1 MFSSKDQERF
11 WSKTEK
17 KGKCIVWTA
26 GVTGNGY
33 GAFKWNKKMMP
44 AHRISL
50 MMSLGRDI
58 LPGLDV
64 AHEPLICH
72 NPLCVNAQHL
82 REAPRHENNADREI
96 DGTDGK
102 GERNG
107 MAKLTEEDVM
117 AICNDPRKAQDLADE
132 YGLHV
137 QSVRRIRRGE
147 RWGWLI

>member
-1 MFSSKDQERF
+1 MFTSKDRARF
-11 WSKTEK
+11 WSKTEPA
-17 KGKCIVWTA
+17 GKCIVWTA

-33 GAFKWNKKMMP
+33 GAFKWDKKMMP

-64 AHEPLICH
+64 AHEPIICH
-72 NPLCVNAQHL
+72 NPLCVNAEHL
-82 REAPRHENNADREI
+82 REAPRHENNADRAI
-96 DGTDGK
+96 DDTDGK
-102 GERNG
+102 GERNS
-107 MAKLTEEDVM
+107 MAKLTEEDVRT
-117 AICNDPRKAQDLADE
+117 ICNDPRKAQDLADE

-137 QSVRRIRRGE
+137 QSVRRIRRGG